1 MAYIIDSL
9 KKINIKDKRRS
20 LKKVSFNNDNK
31 ILFFIIIL
39 SAIVIAID
47 YALIIKFIDL
57 IKNI

>member
-47 YALIIKFIDL
+47 YALIIKFIDI